1 MLPCCAALTDTDY
14 LEPSRS
20 SVDNPVTRLYNGKTI
35 TGAVIMA
42 VQMKWHIVI
51 PSTVY
56 HLPMNA
62 KRPIAMNASDM
73 RIPDAR

>member
-1 MLPCCAALTDTDY
+1 
-14 LEPSRS
+14 
-20 SVDNPVTRLYNGKTI
+20 
-35 TGAVIMA
+35 MA

-56 HLPMNA
+56 HLPVNA
-62 KRPIAMNASDM
+62 KRPIAMNANDM

>member
-1 MLPCCAALTDTDY
+1 
-14 LEPSRS
+14 
-20 SVDNPVTRLYNGKTI
+20 
-35 TGAVIMA
+35 MA

-56 HLPMNA
+56 HLLVNA
-62 KRPIAMNASDM
+62 KRPIAMNAHNM